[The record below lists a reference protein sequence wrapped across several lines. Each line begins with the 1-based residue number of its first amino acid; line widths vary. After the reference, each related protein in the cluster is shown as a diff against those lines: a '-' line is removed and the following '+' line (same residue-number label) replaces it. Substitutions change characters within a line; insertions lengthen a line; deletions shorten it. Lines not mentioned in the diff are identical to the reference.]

1 MWKVSEG
8 WLKYLVA
15 DFAIISFKNQRNTRP
30 GALNLYSWW
39 QKKKT
44 ELKILAADD
53 SFLLGPQFLLL
64 QLLILEIYQSEICF
78 IS

>member
-30 GALNLYSWW
+30 GALNLYSW

>member
-1 MWKVSEG
+1 MQKVSEG

-30 GALNLYSWW
+30 GALNLYSW
-39 QKKKT
+39 QKKWLSK
-44 ELKILAADD
+44 KILAAVD

-64 QLLILEIYQSEICF
+64 QLLI
-78 IS
+78 

>member
-1 MWKVSEG
+1 MQKVSEG

-30 GALNLYSWW
+30 GALNLYSW
-39 QKKKT
+39 QKKMT
-44 ELKILAADD
+44 ELKILATVDN
-53 SFLLGPQFLLL
+53 FLLGPQFLLL
-64 QLLILEIYQSEICF
+64 QLLIKEIYQSEICF

>member
-15 DFAIISFKNQRNTRP
+15 DFPIISFKNQRNTRP
-30 GALNLYSWW
+30 GALNLYSW
-39 QKKKT
+39 QKKMT

-64 QLLILEIYQSEICF
+64 HGNIPI
-78 IS
+78 

>member
-1 MWKVSEG
+1 M
-8 WLKYLVA
+8 
-15 DFAIISFKNQRNTRP
+15 
-30 GALNLYSWW
+30 
-39 QKKKT
+39 T

-53 SFLLGPQFLLL
+53 SFLLGSQFLLL